1 MKRTDITELFPDAT
15 DEQIKALLDINGTD
29 INTAKKGTDDLRTQL
44 NTANQELEG
53 LRGNQENLTTAQNRV
68 QELETELNGL
78 KAANQLREMREG
90 VAKATGVPA
99 DLLTGDTEE
108 LCTSQAK
115 GILDFAKYPSVPDG
129 GEVHGAGAATTREQF
144 AEWLGAQF

>member
-1 MKRTDITELFPDAT
+1 MKRADITKLFPDAT
-15 DEQIKALLDINGTD
+15 EEQISALLGINGTD
-29 INTAKKGTDDLRTQL
+29 INNAKKDTDTLRTQL
-44 NTANQELEG
+44 STANQELEG

-68 QELETELNGL
+68 KELEAELGTL
-78 KAANQLREMREG
+78 KAAQALGEMRSK

-108 LCTSQAK
+108 LCTAQAQ

-129 GEVHGAGAATTREQF
+129 GEVHSAGAATTREQF
-144 AEWLGAQF
+144 AEWLGEQL